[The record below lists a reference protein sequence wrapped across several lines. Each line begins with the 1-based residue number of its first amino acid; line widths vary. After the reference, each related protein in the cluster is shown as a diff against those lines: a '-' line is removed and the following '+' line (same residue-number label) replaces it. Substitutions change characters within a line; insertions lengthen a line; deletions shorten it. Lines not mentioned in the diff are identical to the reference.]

1 MLLFYLLLG
10 FLVFFC
16 QHLLPFPPDFRLDLV
31 TLFVVFVTLRRG
43 FLTALGLA
51 LLFGFVLDCYG
62 LAPLGLQAAMLL
74 TAVIGT
80 SVLQRHL
87 NLLYVLPQIAGVALV
102 LFLQS
107 AIMLGLLHLVLPV
120 PVVYPAMLRLSLLQL
135 ATTAVC
141 APAVLGL
148 FNLLERGWQ
157 HWLMKKSTRTA
168 LMG

>member
-10 FLVFFC
+10 FLVFFS
-16 QHLLPFPPDFRLDLV
+16 QHLLPFSPNFRLDLV
-31 TLFVVFVTLRRG
+31 SLFVVFVTLRRG
-43 FLTALGLA
+43 FLVALGLA
-51 LLFGFVLDCYG
+51 LLLGFVLDCYG

-87 NLLYVLPQIAGVALV
+87 NLFYVFPQIAGVALIM
-102 LFLQS
+102 LLQGI
-107 AIMLGLLHLVLPV
+107 IMLGLLHLVLPV
-120 PVVYPAMLRLSLLQL
+120 PVVYPAMLRQSLLQL

-148 FNLLERGWQ
+148 FRLLEKGWQ
-157 HWLMKKSTRTA
+157 YWPMKKSTRTA
-168 LMG
+168 PMG